1 MENNEYLI
9 IDDTKYET
17 QIPERFKNRNNWE
30 IPNPKMVKAFIPGT
44 VINLY
49 VSVGDEVRQGSK
61 VLLLEAMKMKNTL
74 VAPVTGRVKK
84 IDVKIGERVPKNR
97 VLIEFE

>member
-1 MENNEYLI
+1 MENKQYLI

-17 QIPERFKNRNNWE
+17 QILPRFQNRKNYE
-30 IPNPKMVKAFIPGT
+30 IPNPNKVKAFIPGT

-49 VSVGDEVRQGSK
+49 VSVGDEVRKGTK

-74 VAPVTGRVKK
+74 VAPITGRVKN
-84 IDVKIGERVPKNR
+84 INVKVGERVSKNH

>member
-1 MENNEYLI
+1 MENKQYLI

-17 QIPERFKNRNNWE
+17 QVLPKFQSRKNYE
-30 IPNPKMVKAFIPGT
+30 IPNPNMVKAFIPGT

-49 VSVGDEVRQGSK
+49 VSVGDEVRKGSK
-61 VLLLEAMKMKNTL
+61 ILLLEAMKMKNTL

-84 IDVKIGERVPKNR
+84 INVKVGERVPKNHI
-97 VLIEFE
+97 LIEFE

>member
-1 MENNEYLI
+1 METQEFLI

-17 QIPERFKNRNNWE
+17 KVLPKFRDRKGYEM
-30 IPNPKMVKAFIPGT
+30 PNPKLVKAFIPGT
-44 VINLY
+44 VINLF
-49 VSVGDEVRQGSK
+49 VSPGDSVQKGAK

-74 VAPVTGRVKK
+74 VAPINGKVKK
-84 IDVKIGERVPKNR
+84 INVKVGERVPKNH